1 MAEILDVKDLS
12 KRYDGNGF
20 ALQHVSFS
28 IPAGSIVGFIGEN
41 GAGKSTTMGSII
53 GTLQKDDGDIHIFG
67 DPMDLKDSTIK
78 EDIGVVFDDM
88 NLPYDLTINQLGKV
102 FKKLYTRW
110 ETDTF
115 AYYIDLF
122 SLPRDKKVG
131 TFSRGMSMKISVAI
145 ALSHQA
151 RLLILDEATAGLDPS
166 GREELLEVLQ
176 EFVKDGQRGILLS
189 SHITSDIEKIADS
202 LIFIK
207 NGQLILKV
215 EKEDLLQNY
224 AIFHCT
230 DEECEQIE
238 NDMLITY
245 RRQIEGMEVLVSN
258 KEKVPNHVEEQPFTI
273 DDIALLLMRGE
284 KG

>member
-67 DPMDLKDSTIK
+67 DPMDAKDSAIK

-202 LIFIK
+202 LMFIK
-207 NGQLILKV
+207 NGQIILKV
-215 EKEDLLQNY
+215 EKEDLLKNY

-230 DEECEQIE
+230 EEECAQIE
-238 NDMLITY
+238 DDMLITY
-245 RRQIEGMEVLVSN
+245 RRQNEGMEVLVSN
-258 KEKVPNHVEEQPFTI
+258 KEKVPNHVEEQRFTI